1 MSSFTIDPDNNITA
15 LVEVPADAD
24 RSTTFSTEKELA
36 KLVGEWP
43 ISRLIDAWNSFAGV
57 APFQELKPIKKF
69 TDRKSAVAR
78 IWAAIQRLSPNVVPP
93 ARDVAPAK
101 GKAKKSPTKSPR
113 RERARPAAN
122 ERSNKKAEVI
132 AMMKR
137 AKGVT
142 LAEIVEATG
151 WQKHTVR
158 GFVSILGSKGGEKI
172 ESSKNAAGERSYRI
186 AK

>member
-78 IWAAIQRLSPNVVPP
+78 IWAAIQRLSPNVAQP

-101 GKAKKSPTKSPR
+101 GKGKKAAAKAPR
-113 RERARPAAN
+113 RERARPAAS

-137 AKGVT
+137 AKGAT
-142 LAEIVEATG
+142 LDEIIAATG
-151 WQKHTVR
+151 WQKAH
-158 GFVSILGSKGGEKI
+158 G
-172 ESSKNAAGERSYRI
+172 AGLRQHPV
-186 AK
+186 

>member
-1 MSSFTIDPDNNITA
+1 M
-15 LVEVPADAD
+15 
-24 RSTTFSTEKELA
+24 
-36 KLVGEWP
+36 EW
-43 ISRLIDAWNSFAGV
+43 SGSAGV

-78 IWAAIQRLSPNVVPP
+78 IWAAIQRLSADVAPP
-93 ARDVAPAK
+93 VRDVAPAK
-101 GKAKKSPTKSPR
+101 GKSKKSPAKTPR
-113 RERARPAAN
+113 RQRARPTAS
-122 ERSNKKAEVI
+122 ERSNKKAEVV

-137 AKGVT
+137 AKGAT
-142 LAEIVEATG
+142 LAEIMAATG

-158 GFVSILGSKGGEKI
+158 GFVSILGSRGGEKI